1 MVCVCFGQWFFSQL
15 FCHAL
20 CLWRVEFILLS
31 AQVEVLW
38 EFMLNQWWDCWFLLW
53 QYLLIG
59 ALGLLVIASKE
70 WRFFYW
76 LLPVVSKC
84 VRSCVQGLDTSV
96 MWLCP
101 PSLLWGATNSW
112 HDGWFIFLSQ
122 SFCFLLGWMV
132 QAFLMSE
139 ALWVKKVMWSFLIEV
154 FLVRFYGWFY
164 VVVWTLTALSLKCV
178 AQSRMLIGHDSP
190 MDIGLLCIRY
200 LQHVR

>member
-31 AQVEVLW
+31 VQVQVLW

-59 ALGLLVIASKE
+59 ALGLLVITSKE

-84 VRSCVQGLDTSV
+84 VRSCVQGLDTPV

-112 HDGWFIFLSQ
+112 HNLKVVMDG
-122 SFCFLLGWMV
+122 SFFCHKVFVSSGVGWCKH
-132 QAFLMSE
+132 S
-139 ALWVKKVMWSFLIEV
+139 LWVK
-154 FLVRFYGWFY
+154 
-164 VVVWTLTALSLKCV
+164 
-178 AQSRMLIGHDSP
+178 Q
-190 MDIGLLCIRY
+190 
-200 LQHVR
+200 